1 MDKITVKSIKHDEG
15 ENKPFI
21 ITTTKGAKMSGFDAS
36 LGNLKPG
43 AVIEVEV
50 KTDGKFTNIKK
61 WQMVSE
67 PTPTKVNELFSS
79 PLYHVSSLMKIACL
93 QEVGHYIRGADMRE
107 DTQHSSLMPKGTNA
121 PYQAIVDKYWQIID
135 QNLDSLLL
143 GETKAALPGT
153 KDPAGETKPATGEI
167 PTFKASHELV
177 NYYLKLDCPIDKIKE
192 VLGIKNPTEITDVK
206 AAAEKLYAYW
216 HSIK

>member
-1 MDKITVKSIKHDEG
+1 
-15 ENKPFI
+15 
-21 ITTTKGAKMSGFDAS
+21 
-36 LGNLKPG
+36 
-43 AVIEVEV
+43 
-50 KTDGKFTNIKK
+50 
-61 WQMVSE
+61 
-67 PTPTKVNELFSS
+67 
-79 PLYHVSSLMKIACL
+79 
-93 QEVGHYIRGADMRE
+93 MRE

-143 GETKAALPGT
+143 GETKA
-153 KDPAGETKPATGEI
+153 PAGETKPAAGEI